1 MPAVLFGHPLDHVA
15 SCKESQRG
23 VTSIEYAL
31 IASLI
36 AVVIVGSVA
45 ATGGANGAKWAY
57 WTGKVI
63 AAIQAAVG
71 F

>member
-1 MPAVLFGHPLDHVA
+1 MSIAPSGNSVA
-15 SCKESQRG
+15 SAASCRESQRG

-36 AVVIVGSVA
+36 AVVIVGGVA
-45 ATGGANGAKWAY
+45 ATGDANGNKWAY

-63 AAIQAAVG
+63 VAIQTALGV
-71 F
+71 

>member
-1 MPAVLFGHPLDHVA
+1 MSCSTSPVA
-15 SCKESQRG
+15 FVATRLKLSQRG

-36 AVVIVGSVA
+36 AVVIVGGVA
-45 ATGGANGAKWAY
+45 ATGDANGAKWAY

>member
-1 MPAVLFGHPLDHVA
+1 MKFL
-15 SCKESQRG
+15 RG

-36 AVVIVGSVA
+36 ALAIIVGIS
-45 ATGGANGAKWAY
+45 ATGNTNKETWSF

-63 AAIQAAVG
+63 AAFQEALG
-71 F
+71 Y